1 MDRTELIAKEIDESV
16 EKEDKSSEEVATSD
30 NRVL

>member
-16 EKEDKSSEEVATSD
+16 EKEDKSSEESKEWY
-30 NRVL
+30 RVL